1 MDGVGVGAD
10 SAWDS
15 GLVYSSLLLL
25 GRTTADTTATA
36 ILLMATATAIL
47 LIAMGTAILVMAMDI
62 VALTMAAIIRVIGML
77 VIPTVGPTMDMPA
90 IRIVDRLSNLLHDIK
105 KRDRLR
111 AVFSFRMHSGSF
123 SLRGAL

>member
-36 ILLMATATAIL
+36 ILL
-47 LIAMGTAILVMAMDI
+47 IAMGTAILVMATDI